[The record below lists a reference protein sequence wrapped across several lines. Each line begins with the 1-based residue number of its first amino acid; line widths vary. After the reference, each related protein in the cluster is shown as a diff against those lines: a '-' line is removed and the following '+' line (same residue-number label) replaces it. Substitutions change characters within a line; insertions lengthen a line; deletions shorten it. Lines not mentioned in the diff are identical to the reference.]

1 MNKDHFLLN
10 EVARAVSKTIPC
22 KPYQLSY
29 LLTTGVI
36 EEPKL
41 RINNKRIF
49 TAKDVDCI
57 REIFQRRIA
66 NGNYFATKGRPAKE
80 ARE

>member
-10 EVARAVSKTIPC
+10 EVARAVSKTVPC

-57 REIFQRRIA
+57 RAIFQRRIA
-66 NGNYFATKGRPAKE
+66 NSKYAGQSAKE
-80 ARE
+80 GHE

>member
-10 EVARAVSKTIPC
+10 EVARAVSKTVPC
-22 KPYQLSY
+22 KTYQLSY

-49 TAKDVDCI
+49 TAKDVNRI
-57 REIFQRRIA
+57 QEIFQRRIA
-66 NGNYFATKGRPAKE
+66 NGKSEGRQAKE
-80 ARE
+80 AHE

>member
-1 MNKDHFLLN
+1 MKKDHFLLN
-10 EVARAVSKTIPC
+10 EVARAVSKTVPC

-49 TAKDVDCI
+49 TAEDVNRI
-57 REIFQRRIA
+57 RDILQRRIA
-66 NGNYFATKGRPAKE
+66 NSGRPAKE
-80 ARE
+80 AHE

>member
-1 MNKDHFLLN
+1 MNKDHYLLS
-10 EVARAVSKTIPC
+10 EVARAVSKTVPC

-49 TAKDVDCI
+49 TAKDVDRI
-57 REIFQRRIA
+57 RGIFQRRIA
-66 NGNYFATKGRPAKE
+66 NGKIKGCPAKE
-80 ARE
+80 AHE